1 VANLQLSHSE
11 LQIMKALWQVEKG
24 FLNEIINNLPEPR
37 PAYTTI
43 ATVLNRMVKKGYIS
57 FIKCGR
63 DKEYYPVLQKD
74 KYFSAQVKS
83 TIRNFFD
90 DSAAQFASFFT
101 RNTEMSLE
109 QLEELHKIVE
119 DQIYHQRNK
128 KC

>member
-1 VANLQLSHSE
+1 VANKQLSHSE
-11 LQIMKALWQVEKG
+11 LQLMKALWQVGRG
-24 FLNEIINNLPEPR
+24 FLNEIVNKLPEPR

-57 FIKCGR
+57 FVKCGR
-63 DKEYYPVLQKD
+63 DKEYFPVLQKEN
-74 KYFSAQVKS
+74 YFSAQVNS
-83 TIRNFFD
+83 TIRNFFN

-101 RNTEMSLE
+101 RNTELSLE

-119 DQIYHQRNK
+119 DQIIHKRNK